1 MVERRSHK
9 PKTRVQFPHPLPEI
23 QDLTFRSIIDMKI
36 AITILVFTLV
46 LAILGVSWWWLVGG
60 FGLIGTILIVS
71 AARYS
76 CRRD

>member
-1 MVERRSHK
+1 
-9 PKTRVQFPHPLPEI
+9 
-23 QDLTFRSIIDMKI
+23 LTFRSIIDMKI

-46 LAILGVSWWWLVGG
+46 LAILGVSWWWVVGG